1 MDFVKGIAQAIA
13 QAAELEVSDI
23 ETAVEIP
30 ADTKMG
36 DYAFPCF
43 RLAKTLR
50 KAPPLIAQDI
60 VSKLVKPDFVSDI
73 QVVGAYINFYVDKSV
88 YVKNILT
95 KVLEEKGDYVNSE
108 LGKGKTIVLDYSSP
122 NIAKP
127 FHIGHLR
134 STAIGNALYN
144 IYKTLGYKCVGINHL
159 GDWGTQFGKLIV
171 AYKKWG
177 NKEARQPDI
186 A

>member
-50 KAPPLIAQDI
+50 KAPPLFQNLLSLILFQTFRL
-60 VSKLVKPDFVSDI
+60 LVHT
-73 QVVGAYINFYVDKSV
+73 
-88 YVKNILT
+88 LT
-95 KVLEEKGDYVNSE
+95 SM
-108 LGKGKTIVLDYSSP
+108 
-122 NIAKP
+122 
-127 FHIGHLR
+127 
-134 STAIGNALYN
+134 
-144 IYKTLGYKCVGINHL
+144 
-159 GDWGTQFGKLIV
+159 
-171 AYKKWG
+171 
-177 NKEARQPDI
+177 
-186 A
+186 

>member
-73 QVVGAYINFYVDKSV
+73 QVVGAEQDFCKMLSVLPIPLPPEVAKVTTVLPEKS
-88 YVKNILT
+88 
-95 KVLEEKGDYVNSE
+95 
-108 LGKGKTIVLDYSSP
+108 
-122 NIAKP
+122 
-127 FHIGHLR
+127 
-134 STAIGNALYN
+134 
-144 IYKTLGYKCVGINHL
+144 
-159 GDWGTQFGKLIV
+159 
-171 AYKKWG
+171 
-177 NKEARQPDI
+177 
-186 A
+186 

>member
-50 KAPPLIAQDI
+50 KAPPL
-60 VSKLVKPDFVSDI
+60 
-73 QVVGAYINFYVDKSV
+73 
-88 YVKNILT
+88 
-95 KVLEEKGDYVNSE
+95 
-108 LGKGKTIVLDYSSP
+108 
-122 NIAKP
+122 
-127 FHIGHLR
+127 FHI
-134 STAIGNALYN
+134 LYQQN
-144 IYKTLGYKCVGINHL
+144 FNSLFSISDTPELCCLSNSLSNTFYKIHSHS
-159 GDWGTQFGKLIV
+159 
-171 AYKKWG
+171 
-177 NKEARQPDI
+177 P
-186 A
+186 

>member
-50 KAPPLIAQDI
+50 
-60 VSKLVKPDFVSDI
+60 
-73 QVVGAYINFYVDKSV
+73 
-88 YVKNILT
+88 
-95 KVLEEKGDYVNSE
+95 
-108 LGKGKTIVLDYSSP
+108 
-122 NIAKP
+122 
-127 FHIGHLR
+127 
-134 STAIGNALYN
+134 
-144 IYKTLGYKCVGINHL
+144 
-159 GDWGTQFGKLIV
+159 
-171 AYKKWG
+171 
-177 NKEARQPDI
+177 
-186 A
+186 